1 MQPYPM
7 FRTYLRTSLCRL
19 LLFSCASIGLVQ
31 GQTKWVGSWAASQ
44 QLVEPRNSL
53 AGDDLRDS
61 TLRQVVHLS
70 LGGAELRLHL
80 SNRFGTAP
88 LHFNSIHIAR
98 PVSVSS
104 AKIDRSS
111 DKALTFSGK
120 AEVTVP
126 AGADYISDAAV
137 FPVRALSDLTITL
150 HVEDPPTSQTGHPG
164 SRATSYFVHGDLV
177 SAADLPTAQKVEHW
191 YFIAGVDVTVPG
203 DSAAIVT
210 LGDSITDGHGATTDE
225 NNRWPDQ
232 LARRLQA
239 ASARQPLAVLNQG
252 IGGNRL
258 LLDGLGPNALARL
271 DQDVLAQAGVRYLM
285 VLEGI
290 NDIGTLTRDKD
301 ASPAEHDSL
310 VQRIVGAYEQIVTR
324 AHTHGIKVIGATIL
338 PFAGS
343 QYYHPGPASEA
354 DRQAVNRWIRTPG
367 HFDAFVDFDKVTRD
381 PAHPDRLL
389 PEFDCGDHLHPSP
402 GGYGAMASAVPLSL
416 FRPSTENHHAAT
428 QPRTAPK

>member
-1 MQPYPM
+1 
-7 FRTYLRTSLCRL
+7 
-19 LLFSCASIGLVQ
+19 
-31 GQTKWVGSWAASQ
+31 
-44 QLVEPRNSL
+44 
-53 AGDDLRDS
+53 
-61 TLRQVVHLS
+61 
-70 LGGAELRLHL
+70 L

-104 AKIDRSS
+104 AKIDLSS

-164 SRATSYFVHGDLV
+164 SRATSYVVHGDLV

-191 YFIAGVDVTVPG
+191 YFVAGVDVNVPG

-258 LLDGLGPNALARL
+258 LLDGLGLNALARL